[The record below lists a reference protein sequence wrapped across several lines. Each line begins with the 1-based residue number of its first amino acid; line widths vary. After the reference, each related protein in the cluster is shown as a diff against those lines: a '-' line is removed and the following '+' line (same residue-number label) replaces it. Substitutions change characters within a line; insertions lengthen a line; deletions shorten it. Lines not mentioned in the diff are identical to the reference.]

1 VVHGSQVTVEH
12 VGWPYKPQG
21 LVSAQ
26 LNLPFC
32 VATLLLEGDVF
43 VDQFTDAAVDDQ
55 RRIELSKKVS
65 VLHDP
70 AITARGANYRHMVRV
85 DVHLKNGVKL
95 EQAVEAAR
103 GSEISFASEAEIVGK
118 FKKLATH
125 VVSDAKADE
134 VVNLVLGA
142 EKLARAE
149 QIAQAL
155 ANG

>member
-1 VVHGSQVTVEH
+1 VTVEH
-12 VGWPYKPQG
+12 VGWSYTPQG

-43 VDQFTDAAVDDQ
+43 VDQFTDDVIGNQ
-55 RRIELSKKVS
+55 HRIELSRKVS
-65 VLHDP
+65 VVEDP
-70 AITARGANYRHMVRV
+70 AITGRGSNYRHMVRV
-85 DVHLKNGVKL
+85 EVHLKNGVTL
-95 EQAVEAAR
+95 EQTVETPR
-103 GSEISFASEAEIVGK
+103 GSEASFVSEADIVQK

-149 QIAQAL
+149 QIAEAL